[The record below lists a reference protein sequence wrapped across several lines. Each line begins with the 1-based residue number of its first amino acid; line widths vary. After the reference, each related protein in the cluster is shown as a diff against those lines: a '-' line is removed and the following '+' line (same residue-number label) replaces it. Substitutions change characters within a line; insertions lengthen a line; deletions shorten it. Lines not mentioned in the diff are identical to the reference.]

1 MELKEKQHQTSK
13 GLNPHL
19 SGLMGIE
26 NKGKE
31 REERNPRSFNQLVM
45 EQTKVE
51 RKETRSHDPN
61 PLVGHHNRA
70 TKSAQGYS

>member
-19 SGLMGIE
+19 SRSME
-26 NKGKE
+26 SRTKEE
-31 REERNPRSFNQLVM
+31 REEQNLRSFNQLVM

-51 RKETRSHDPN
+51 RKET
-61 PLVGHHNRA
+61 
-70 TKSAQGYS
+70 